1 MNHHTIHQGLEGM
14 MNIDAFERR
23 YKQTLLLCEAVELL
37 SPYQLPQATG
47 EILFVDGRGLE
58 DPETFL
64 QFLQDLSS
72 QKLIVVLMDEERLLQ
87 RYCVSIEQS
96 LSTHQCFWL
105 LWLCFMMMFAFVFG
119 MHYRHDDLHYKQAM
133 TIPQAIGVSSKKN
146 VILHPRSKDTLYT
159 SNAHYRLCGLSYD
172 HKHYQMNTT
181 LRIYDET
188 KSVTQVIKGR
198 LPKKAYEIVLPMNT
212 ALKLHIDHLPSFP
225 LTVYYAR
232 GRKVRGT
239 NVIVSGLVKRETH
252 DVFYST
258 PNSSCTRISQAFHQK
273 VKPDYGIIYTSGKMD
288 QGYRFYQS
296 HYPWYTFRRLDVA
309 QRNKTLDMFCAV
321 LGESA
326 FFMLMLGMLCLRK
339 QRVKKLLS
347 VSVFAYGSSLLLM
360 AMIVSLFKM
369 QVQASSI
376 NQAFTLSID
385 LKPYIL
391 ILVLLTLTSCITHLR
406 S

>member
-37 SPYQLPQATG
+37 SPYQLSQATG

-58 DPETFL
+58 DPESFL
-64 QFLQDLSS
+64 RLLQDLSS

-87 RYCVSIEQS
+87 RYCVCIEHS
-96 LSTHQCFWL
+96 LPVHQCFWL
-105 LWLCFMMMFAFVFG
+105 LWLCFMMTFAFVFS
-119 MHYRHDDLHYKQAM
+119 MYYRHDDLHYKQAM
-133 TIPQAIGVSSKKN
+133 TVPQAIGVSSKKN
-146 VILHPRSKDTLYT
+146 LILQPRSKDALYT
-159 SNAHYRLCGLSYD
+159 SNSHYRLCGLSYN

-212 ALKLHIDHLPSFP
+212 ALKLHIKHLPSSA
-225 LTVYYAR
+225 LTVYYAC

-239 NVIVSGLVKRETH
+239 MVIVTGLVKSEAQ

-258 PNSSCTRISQAFHQK
+258 PNSSCTRISQAFYRK
-273 VKPDYGIIYTSGKMD
+273 VKADYGIIYTSGKME
-288 QGYRFYQS
+288 QVYSFYQS
-296 HYPWYTFRRLDVA
+296 HYPWYTFRRLDVVP
-309 QRNKTLDMFCAV
+309 RNKTLDMFCAI

-339 QRVKKLLS
+339 QKVKKLLS
-347 VSVFAYGSSLLLM
+347 VSVFAYGTSLLLM

-376 NQAFTLSID
+376 NQAFTLSLD
-385 LKPYIL
+385 LRPYIL
-391 ILVLLTLTSCITHLR
+391 LLALLTLVSCITLN
-406 S
+406 